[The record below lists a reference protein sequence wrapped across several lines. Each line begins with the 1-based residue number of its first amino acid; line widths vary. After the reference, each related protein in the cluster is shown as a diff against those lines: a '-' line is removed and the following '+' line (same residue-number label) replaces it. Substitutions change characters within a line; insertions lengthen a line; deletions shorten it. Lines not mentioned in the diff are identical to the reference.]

1 MYWPIDSSVS
11 GPAPVTGRSGCGV
24 VQLPSAE
31 FDRYEWTFGVGEYF
45 AIAGVPSAGTPF
57 LGEVPICFGIDN
69 PEKHYHVPLLCSP
82 WSFSTYRGS

>member
-1 MYWPIDSSVS
+1 M
-11 GPAPVTGRSGCGV
+11 
-24 VQLPSAE
+24 QLPSAE